1 MERILF
7 VHSIGILSGE
17 TPLPGRMPQSPG
29 DPASPNDKIC
39 RRTKG
44 RAVGPDGGGLCCRV
58 KAAQPA
64 RMMLA
69 APQSQGLT
77 ASPDDAGRAAEPR
90 PHSQSG

>member
-29 DPASPNDKIC
+29 DPASPNDRIC

-64 RMMLA
+64 RTVGDV
-69 APQSQGLT
+69 PQSQGCA
-77 ASPDDAGRAAEPR
+77 ASPDDAGHAAEPR
-90 PHSQSG
+90 PHS